1 MVRSY
6 PRGMVRL
13 SRRPGWRDNA
23 LRRPVDRL
31 ESRSVFA
38 AMLLVVASVPLAL
51 GFGFAVYQTSM
62 TASARQLSADRY
74 VTATL
79 LDDATARSVAE
90 GMHLTVPVRA
100 QWSGPVGVRHTG
112 RVSAPNSANAGT
124 SIPVL
129 VDAYGAAVQ
138 PPLTGGE
145 ALERGVVAALAVIGG
160 FAVVLSA
167 LVGVLRWR
175 LDQHRYAVW
184 AAEWRAVS
192 PQWTEQSG

>member
-1 MVRSY
+1 V
-6 PRGMVRL
+6 L
-13 SRRPGWRDNA
+13 
-23 LRRPVDRL
+23 
-31 ESRSVFA
+31 A
-38 AMLLVVASVPLAL
+38 AMLLVIASVPLAL
-51 GFGFAVYQTSM
+51 GFGFAVYQSDL
-62 TASARQLSADRY
+62 AGSARQLSADRY

-90 GMHLTVPVRA
+90 GMHMTVPVRA
-100 QWSGPVGVRHTG
+100 QWTGPAGVRHTG
-112 RVSAPNSANAGT
+112 EVSAPNGADTGA

-145 ALERGVVAALAVIGG
+145 ALERGVVAALAIIGG
-160 FAVVLSA
+160 FAVVLSS

-175 LDQHRYAVW
+175 LNQRRYADW
-184 AAEWRAVS
+184 AAEWREVC